1 MSDYE
6 DILESYFESRFQV
19 DQVFGKELNE
29 PIVIHSRVP
38 NDPPLMVSSIAT
50 LRGLRPG
57 TRLTIRCREFMKVH
71 CKPGWVCWNGS
82 FVDDDLVYREI
93 LSAADERTNL
103 LFVR

>member
-1 MSDYE
+1 MGKYDG
-6 DILESYFESRFQV
+6 ILESYFEHRFQTR
-19 DQVFGKELNE
+19 QVFEQELDE

-38 NDPPLMVSSIAT
+38 NDPPLTVFSIAT

-82 FVDDDLVYREI
+82 FVDDDLVFREI

-103 LFVR
+103 SFVR